1 MIDFSSD
8 IEVAVPYW
16 TAIAKTIGCHR
27 VTACRMKKELQAAG
41 VIFYR
46 RDRRQKKIVHH
57 FPSRLRAWT
66 GIKGAKGEII

>member
-1 MIDFSSD
+1 MVGMED

-16 TAIAKTIGCHR
+16 SSIARTLGCHV
-27 VTACRMKKELQAAG
+27 VTACKKKQELQDAG

-46 RDRRQKKIVHH
+46 RNRHNKRIVHH

-66 GIKGAKGEII
+66 GIKGSKSEII